1 VRCPRLKQSTLLWL
15 GQLLVPV
22 GLAVYG
28 LVPIVFS
35 GQTPSDRWRLT
46 FVGLLLWIVS
56 VPLMPVA
63 LRGKYIRLFRA
74 SASLWVLALTWTS
87 IMVVLRVTHV
97 QIDLEAAMGFVRE
110 RLAGKPIDGKIIG
123 KMFCQHPRY
132 GWWHEP
138 IAQGRQQ
145 KYDDFD
151 VLYSTD
157 ENCFRVTPTPPKPA
171 TEILCLGCSFT
182 FGAGVADDQNYPAI
196 LGKRFWSD
204 FKVRNAGVCGWGT
217 SQAVLLTEDYFA
229 SHPAPAL
236 VLYGWIAFHPERNF
250 LRKSWLEANEAH
262 PLRHVPY
269 FELEGD
275 GLAFRGL
282 RGPEAALPD
291 SPALLQ
297 TELELSARM
306 LAEIGRICR
315 KHGSRFV
322 VVLLPCDLSSSDR
335 NRENDAV
342 TDEVKSRLGARN
354 LEFVDVRH
362 TRAEFPRES
371 LYFSRDNHPR
381 PLWHERI
388 AQSIADAV
396 IPRRAS
402 E

>member
-1 VRCPRLKQSTLLWL
+1 MLRVFTTLWL
-15 GQLLVPV
+15 GQLIAPCGLIGYVLYRVLFGPELRDSVWPITAGAPV
-22 GLAVYG
+22 WIVAAV
-28 LVPIVFS
+28 L
-35 GQTPSDRWRLT
+35 L
-46 FVGLLLWIVS
+46 FVALRTKRRMLLRVSLLLWS
-56 VPLMPVA
+56 T
-63 LRGKYIRLFRA
+63 
-74 SASLWVLALTWTS
+74 ALTWSAITA
-87 IMVVLRVTHV
+87 VLHVRHIRVDV
-97 QIDLEAAMGFVRE
+97 PLALWRVRQ
-110 RLAGKPIDGKIIG
+110 RLAGRPIDGKTIG
-123 KMFCQHPRY
+123 QMYREHPRY
-132 GWWHEP
+132 SWWHRP
-138 IAQGRQQ
+138 SAQGRQQ
-145 KYDDFD
+145 TYDFD
-151 VLYSTD
+151 VHYTTD